1 MAGTV
6 NVKRR
11 VRPGPRAD
19 GRTGALGRL
28 RRLPPI
34 FIDAGISVLFLVL
47 EASELVRQPPAGG
60 RSMLIAAAALTV
72 VLAAALT
79 VRRRVPVT
87 AYLVGTAA
95 LVAQSFLHVATMF
108 SPMATLICAH
118 AVGLY
123 ATPARARWGPL
134 LVIVGVVSYFAGTP
148 GLRRTDPAQ
157 LAYVLLVWLAG
168 WALGYSAARRRREQD
183 QVRRSLQR
191 QMVAEERVRM
201 SRELHDV
208 VGHTVNLL
216 VVQAGA
222 ARLTLENDPAT
233 ARDLLISM
241 ERTGRETLADLDRV
255 LATLRADPAP
265 AGPGSGPVSGSS
277 GLAHLPELVERFTDS
292 GVDAQLTVDPDL
304 RLPRDLDLTAYRI
317 IQEALTNALK
327 HAAPCTATVAVR
339 RDGGSVVIEVRD
351 TGPGRRNSNAAGRG
365 LLGIT
370 ERVALSGGTFEHGN
384 GDRGGFGLRAT
395 LPLP

>member
-1 MAGTV
+1 
-6 NVKRR
+6 
-11 VRPGPRAD
+11 
-19 GRTGALGRL
+19 
-28 RRLPPI
+28 
-34 FIDAGISVLFLVL
+34 
-47 EASELVRQPPAGG
+47 
-60 RSMLIAAAALTV
+60 
-72 VLAAALT
+72 
-79 VRRRVPVT
+79 
-87 AYLVGTAA
+87 
-95 LVAQSFLHVATMF
+95 
-108 SPMATLICAH
+108 
-118 AVGLY
+118 
-123 ATPARARWGPL
+123 
-134 LVIVGVVSYFAGTP
+134 
-148 GLRRTDPAQ
+148 
-157 LAYVLLVWLAG
+157 
-168 WALGYSAARRRREQD
+168 
-183 QVRRSLQR
+183 
-191 QMVAEERVRM
+191 MVAEERVRM

-255 LATLRADPAP
+255 LATLRADPAQ
-265 AGPGSGPVSGSS
+265 AGREAGPVSSSS

-292 GVDAQLTVDPDL
+292 GVDAQLTVDPHL

-339 RDGGSVVIEVRD
+339 RDGGSVVIEVCD

-384 GDRGGFGLRAT
+384 GDRGGFRLRAT
-395 LPLP
+395 LPVP